1 MYLILME
8 SGEENKE
15 FRLGDD
21 NSNSRS
27 ATKQLYFLKC

>member
-8 SGEENKE
+8 SGKENKE
-15 FRLGDD
+15 FKLGDD

-27 ATKQLYFLKC
+27 ATKQLWVLKC